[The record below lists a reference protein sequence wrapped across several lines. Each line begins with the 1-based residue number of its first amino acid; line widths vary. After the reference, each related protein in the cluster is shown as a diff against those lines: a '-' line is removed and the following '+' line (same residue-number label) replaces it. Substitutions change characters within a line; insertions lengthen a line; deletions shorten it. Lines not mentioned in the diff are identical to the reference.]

1 LPSPPPLLL
10 LLLPQLHSQGVGTAL
25 RAVIKRE
32 GVAGLYRG
40 VGAVAWGAG

>member
-1 LPSPPPLLL
+1 MLVHLFDLS
-10 LLLPQLHSQGVGTAL
+10 QLHGHSSVRRAL
-25 RAVIKRE
+25 SSVLKRE